1 MRTKSGN
8 NNKDETVTS
17 VVVQSSN
24 QKQLNSIEDDLKWV
38 EENVPATLAETAL
51 PALVDSEE
59 EVINTRFEISKMD

>member
-38 EENVPATLAETAL
+38 EENVPTSIAEA
-51 PALVDSEE
+51 
-59 EVINTRFEISKMD
+59 